1 LAALGDP
8 QNKLPPVIHVAG
20 TNGKGSTIAF
30 LRACLEAS
38 GKRVHAYTS
47 PHLVGFNE
55 RIRLNGSLIDEPALS
70 ALLAECE
77 RANAGLPI
85 TFFEITTA
93 AAFLAFARAPAD
105 MVLLETGLGGRFDA
119 TNLIAQPA
127 VTVITP
133 ISLDHQPFLG
143 ETIAAIAF
151 EKAGI
156 LKPGRKAVIGP
167 QPAEAMAVIEARAGE
182 LKAPLY
188 RAGREWWVEPTD
200 EGGLGYRGGKSF
212 DLPAPALPGRHQ
224 LDNAGAAIAALECL
238 PGFML
243 DPAAL
248 VEAMR
253 QVEWLARLQRLNR
266 GPLVDLLPGDTEL
279 WLDGAHNPAGS
290 EALARFAAG
299 WAARPLHLV
308 FGMLSTHDASAFLA
322 NLKPYVESLAA
333 VTIPGEA
340 NSLSAENAATAARR
354 AGIAATAQPSLA
366 TAVKTVVTPH
376 SRVLICGSLYL
387 AGKVLAENG

>member
-1 LAALGDP
+1 M
-8 QNKLPPVIHVAG
+8 
-20 TNGKGSTIAF
+20 
-30 LRACLEAS
+30 RARQC
-38 GKRVHAYTS
+38 R
-47 PHLVGFNE
+47 
-55 RIRLNGSLIDEPALS
+55 
-70 ALLAECE
+70 
-77 RANAGLPI
+77 LPI

-266 GPLVDLLPGDTEL
+266 GPLVDPPCREIPSSGSTAPITRPEARHWHALP
-279 WLDGAHNPAGS
+279 PAGR
-290 EALARFAAG
+290 LARYTWSSACC
-299 WAARPLHLV
+299 RP
-308 FGMLSTHDASAFLA
+308 MTRALSSPISSPMSKAW
-322 NLKPYVESLAA
+322 
-333 VTIPGEA
+333 
-340 NSLSAENAATAARR
+340 R
-354 AGIAATAQPSLA
+354 Q
-366 TAVKTVVTPH
+366 
-376 SRVLICGSLYL
+376 
-387 AGKVLAENG
+387 